1 MTEARNQT
9 VLVTGG
15 SGFLGGWCVI
25 ELLRRGYTVRTTVR
39 SLSREPQ
46 VRATVTS
53 EVDPGERLRVLV
65 ADLTSDDG
73 WPEAAQGCD
82 YVLHV
87 ASPFP
92 PKQPKDPDELIVPA
106 REGTLRVLR
115 ASLDAGVKRVVVTSS
130 IAAIRL
136 SEGAAERPLDETDW
150 TDPDGPGLTPYVRS
164 KTIAEQAAWDLVRER
179 GEEDRLAVVNPGA
192 IIGPALNDDHSYSL
206 EVVQRLLDGMP
217 GMPRLGFSLVD
228 VRDVA
233 DLELKAMTA
242 PEAGGERF
250 IAATRFLW
258 MAEIG
263 EVLRERLGEAASKVP
278 TRTVP
283 NLLVRAMALFDPG
296 IRSVVGGLGKRTE
309 LSSEKAKGSL
319 GWAPRPVEDTIA
331 ETGESLIRTA
341 RPPPRSLSSGGG
353 SGCGSNK
360 CRGGSWL
367 GQQASLLSLRLAT
380 TEQASSGP
388 LGAARKGSTWTQ
400 GA

>member
-1 MTEARNQT
+1 MLEDPRQT

-46 VRATVTS
+46 VRAAVGS
-53 EVDPGERLRVLV
+53 EVDPGDRLTALA
-65 ADLTSDDG
+65 ADLTGDEG
-73 WPEAAQGCD
+73 WPEAVEGCD

-92 PKQPKDPDELIVPA
+92 PKQPKDADELILPA

-130 IAAIRL
+130 VAAIRL
-136 SEGAAERPLDETDW
+136 SEGAASRPLDEGDW
-150 TDPDGPGLTPYVRS
+150 TDPDSPGLTPYVRS
-164 KTIAEQAAWDLVRER
+164 KTLAEQAAWDLVRER
-179 GEEDRLAVVNPGA
+179 GEEDRLSVVNPGA
-192 IIGPALNDDHSYSL
+192 IIGPVLNDDLSYSL
-206 EVVQRLLDGMP
+206 QAVQRLLDGMP

-233 DLELKAMTA
+233 DLELKAMTS

-250 IAATRFLW
+250 IAATQFLW

-283 NLLVRAMALFDPG
+283 NLLVRGMAVFDPG
-296 IRSVVGGLGKRTE
+296 IRSVVGGLGIRTE
-309 LSSEKAKGSL
+309 LSSEKARNSL
-319 GWAPRPVEDTIA
+319 GWAPRPIEDTIA
-331 ETGESLIRTA
+331 ETGETLIRN
-341 RPPPRSLSSGGG
+341 GMV
-353 SGCGSNK
+353 
-360 CRGGSWL
+360 
-367 GQQASLLSLRLAT
+367 T
-380 TEQASSGP
+380 TPDVA
-388 LGAARKGSTWTQ
+388 
-400 GA
+400 